1 MEQTGQLQ
9 QYLLSILVKNR
20 VGVLSRISGLIERRG
35 YNIESIT
42 AVPIRVGE
50 NQTRITLVVVG
61 DPAVVEH
68 VIRQI
73 SNLEDIVRVDKLV
86 EEENY
91 CMELLL
97 VRIGVTPDNRR
108 RAREIADIYGAQVLH
123 QTEEELGLQVSGV
136 PKRIDVFLDRMAEFP
151 LLENVPHR
159 HHRHGQEIERTTE
172 KGDRPVEKHIL
183 SVLVR
188 NNAGVLARISSLFGR
203 RAFNI
208 DSLTVSPTNDPRIS
222 RITMVAEGDQPTLE
236 QIMKQVDKLEETI
249 EIVHL
254 PEEESFCKECLMLRI
269 AVSGDTRD
277 NIRELAA
284 AYGANI
290 LDEQE
295 DYLVLELSDVPS
307 RVNSFLQI
315 ANNYEIIEMSRTG
328 ITAMSRHY
336 HRKDDNEQ

>member
-151 LLENVPHR
+151 LLE
-159 HHRHGQEIERTTE
+159 
-172 KGDRPVEKHIL
+172 
-183 SVLVR
+183 
-188 NNAGVLARISSLFGR
+188 
-203 RAFNI
+203 
-208 DSLTVSPTNDPRIS
+208 
-222 RITMVAEGDQPTLE
+222 
-236 QIMKQVDKLEETI
+236 
-249 EIVHL
+249 
-254 PEEESFCKECLMLRI
+254 
-269 AVSGDTRD
+269 
-277 NIRELAA
+277 
-284 AYGANI
+284 
-290 LDEQE
+290 
-295 DYLVLELSDVPS
+295 
-307 RVNSFLQI
+307 
-315 ANNYEIIEMSRTG
+315 MSRTG
-328 ITAMSRHY
+328 ITAMA
-336 HRKDDNEQ
+336 KK